1 MSEQRRLGRGLEAL
15 LSQSY
20 QHVAGADVPPAEA
33 QDDVQPGEQHGPTSE
48 YVDPHVANPHLKFG
62 PIHHQNGTLT
72 PLYHDHPMF
81 NRAAGNEPES
91 MSHASTDAT
100 RDDGIAFISVHDITP
115 NRFQPRQDFN
125 EADLNELAE
134 SIRQHG
140 VIQPIVVRRVDDAE
154 CQGGR
159 IELISGERR
168 LRAAILAGW
177 ERAPCWIRE
186 ADDRQVAEI
195 AIVENVQRKDLN
207 PLEKAASF
215 QSYIDTYG
223 CTKEELATRVQIDR
237 STVAN
242 LIRLLELPEE
252 ARNLIRCGLVSQSHA
267 RALLPLGDEYE
278 QITLCRRI
286 VEEQL
291 SVRAVEEI
299 VTEIIRQLD
308 DEQHGGDPTVGRS
321 PGDGDAAMRDAAMR
335 DALAA
340 IVGGVDSAGNASDA
354 TLPRSA
360 AVMPKSKT
368 GPRSARGSHI
378 ASLEQELRAALGTKV
393 EIREAPRRRGRGQ
406 IIVHFSSNEEFER
419 LHRYLVEQADSM
431 PRSEAG

>member
-20 QHVAGADVPPAEA
+20 QSTAEPVEPQVYPAHGESGDGQAVESTEAG
-33 QDDVQPGEQHGPTSE
+33 
-48 YVDPHVANPHLKFG
+48 
-62 PIHHQNGTLT
+62 GTI
-72 PLYHDHPMF
+72 D
-81 NRAAGNEPES
+81 G
-91 MSHASTDAT
+91 T
-100 RDDGIAFISVHDITP
+100 RDDGIVFISVHDVTP

-125 EADLNELAE
+125 ESELNELAE

-140 VIQPIVVRRVDDAE
+140 VIQPIVVRRVE
-154 CQGGR
+154 EGR

-177 ERAPCWIRE
+177 AQMPCWIRE

-215 QSYIDTYG
+215 QSYLDTYG

-242 LIRLLELPEE
+242 LIRLLELPDEVQ
-252 ARNLIRCGLVSQSHA
+252 RTIRDGLISQSHA
-267 RALLPLGDEYE
+267 RALLPLGDESE
-278 QITLCRRI
+278 QIALSRRI
-286 VEEQL
+286 IDEQL

-299 VTEIIRQLD
+299 VTEIIHRLD
-308 DEQHGGDPTVGRS
+308 DERGHGI
-321 PGDGDAAMRDAAMR
+321 DGHHLGGEATPDN
-335 DALAA
+335 A
-340 IVGGVDSAGNASDA
+340 IAGSVDSAGDASE
-354 TLPRSA
+354 TEVPRSA
-360 AVMPKSKT
+360 AASPKNKS
-368 GPRSARGSHI
+368 PRRTARSSHI
-378 ASLEQELRAALGTKV
+378 AALEQELRAALGTKI
-393 EIREAPRRRGRGQ
+393 EIREAARRRGRGQ
-406 IIVHFSSNEEFER
+406 IIVHFSNNEEFER
-419 LHRYLVEQADSM
+419 LHRYLVDQGSSDV